1 MHVKNKEL
9 GFILLI
15 LLPEGV
21 AGPLL
26 DRLWLLQEEGG
37 VLPTILSCRTAVL
50 IPAVQSPSG
59 N

>member
-1 MHVKNKEL
+1 MQDIYACQKKEL
-9 GFILLI
+9 GFILII

-26 DRLWLLQEEGG
+26 DRLRLLEEEGG

-50 IPAVQSPSG
+50 IPAV
-59 N
+59 